1 MAKSE
6 SQTLKYERPLLFRV
20 GLCLLSILT
29 ISLSKTS
36 LACDMTKEDR
46 NEIYINPDFN
56 FLHYGSKSKSAGPIT
71 TEIVNCRKSE
81 GKYLVFSLGLKK
93 SSLISDVSHLSYD
106 GRLISDKQCSIKYG
120 SAVFPNMTSLEEKF
134 QLDHQKQFKVL
145 RSCLQF
151 RIRDIDK
158 EMIQFSP
165 NQATCRVTPGPD
177 STFALDG
184 NYCYIKVNPRTHL
197 QVAVEVKQ
205 DCRDSKFLVANSIS
219 AQDLNIVAN
228 TWISG
233 DESGQSHDLEYV
245 RSFPIKMSLLPS
257 KKLFPLAD
265 NNIKEEIQYPSSYN
279 VSLEAGPIQFQK
291 VGAGRFNFD
300 FSLAVNNQGPESCV
314 PGKPC
319 SSNSN
324 FNMPVGGEIQLS
336 EVNADG
342 TELVRRFPFLAV
354 APPQFQGILKNT
366 YRPVIEDFE
375 FKPGSKYQVTFTMTD
390 PVEDFRRAQVK
401 INSIKFELPKVSD
414 SLPNIPSTPTMGNIR
429 DFKVMDALP
438 SGMTPGTVDSAL
450 SELNRILKDGKA
462 TVQWPQA
469 FETVCSARGLQ
480 NCVEL
485 SRVSEVFNIS
495 VEFQA
500 GKIDPNTN
508 LLNVSDIVLGGESAL
523 GPLLRGSVEQLP
535 SYVCGGQ

>member
-1 MAKSE
+1 
-6 SQTLKYERPLLFRV
+6 
-20 GLCLLSILT
+20 
-29 ISLSKTS
+29 
-36 LACDMTKEDR
+36 
-46 NEIYINPDFN
+46 
-56 FLHYGSKSKSAGPIT
+56 
-71 TEIVNCRKSE
+71 
-81 GKYLVFSLGLKK
+81 
-93 SSLISDVSHLSYD
+93 
-106 GRLISDKQCSIKYG
+106 
-120 SAVFPNMTSLEEKF
+120 
-134 QLDHQKQFKVL
+134 
-145 RSCLQF
+145 
-151 RIRDIDK
+151 
-158 EMIQFSP
+158 
-165 NQATCRVTPGPD
+165 
-177 STFALDG
+177 
-184 NYCYIKVNPRTHL
+184 
-197 QVAVEVKQ
+197 
-205 DCRDSKFLVANSIS
+205 
-219 AQDLNIVAN
+219 
-228 TWISG
+228 
-233 DESGQSHDLEYV
+233 
-245 RSFPIKMSLLPS
+245 
-257 KKLFPLAD
+257 
-265 NNIKEEIQYPSSYN
+265 
-279 VSLEAGPIQFQK
+279 
-291 VGAGRFNFD
+291 
-300 FSLAVNNQGPESCV
+300 LAVNNQGPESCV

-523 GPLLRGSVEQLP
+523 GPLVRGNVEHLP
-535 SYVCGGQ
+535 SYDCGGQ